1 MKENLI
7 VIGAFVG
14 AFVVVNHLM
23 KMQTRKKLEPMSN
36 ASGGCNCGRGRTG
49 YCGTNVDCKTCCGNL
64 QSSSSVSGS
73 SSYSNCCG
81 S

>member
-23 KMQTRKKLEPMSN
+23 KMQTTKKLEPMSN
-36 ASGGCNCGRGRTG
+36 ATGECNCGRGIKG
-49 YCGTNVDCKTCCGNL
+49 YCGANTDCKTCCGNL
-64 QSSSSVSGS
+64 QSTSSMSGS